1 MDNPTPALGRARSAD
16 WRFWLGWVAASTAAI
31 LLGFVLLYAAI
42 FLAKAILPGTNEDRF
57 MGGLMFP
64 FLATVLGA
72 LQWLVL
78 RTRIPRAGWWVL
90 ATGAGTL
97 AAMAL
102 AGGLVQAIG
111 NAAGRGSYW
120 ESGPDL
126 LALYGLIGLF
136 LALAQLPVLWRRVRG
151 LALWPLVGTV
161 AWLALGLIM
170 GKSIDTMT
178 DVLALGAVPAAFTGL
193 GLIWLTRS
201 PRAPTAPSA

>member
-1 MDNPTPALGRARSAD
+1 MDNPTPALGRARSTD
-16 WRFWLGWVAASTAAI
+16 WRFWLTWVVASTAAI
-31 LLGFVLLYAAI
+31 LLGFALLYAAI

-64 FLATVLGA
+64 FLATVLGV

-97 AAMAL
+97 AAVAL
-102 AGGLVQAIG
+102 AVGLVQAVSR
-111 NAAGRGSYW
+111 AAGRDRFW
-120 ESGPDL
+120 ESWPDL

-151 LALWPLVGTV
+151 PAVWPLVGIV

>member
-1 MDNPTPALGRARSAD
+1 
-16 WRFWLGWVAASTAAI
+16 
-31 LLGFVLLYAAI
+31 
-42 FLAKAILPGTNEDRF
+42 
-57 MGGLMFP
+57 MFP

-90 ATGAGTL
+90 ATGVGTL

-151 LALWPLVGTV
+151 LAFWPLVGIV
-161 AWLALGLIM
+161 GWLALGLIM
-170 GKSIDTMT
+170 GKSIDRLT

-201 PRAPTAPSA
+201 PRSQTVPSA

>member
-1 MDNPTPALGRARSAD
+1 
-16 WRFWLGWVAASTAAI
+16 VAASTAAI
-31 LLGFVLLYAAI
+31 LLGFALLYAAI
-42 FLAKAILPGTNEDRF
+42 FLAKILVPGTNEDRF

-90 ATGAGTL
+90 ATGGGTL

-102 AGGLVQAIG
+102 ASGLVQAASHAMG
-111 NAAGRGSYW
+111 QDRYG
-120 ESGPDL
+120 ESRPDL

-136 LALAQLPVLWRRVRG
+136 LALAQVPVLWRRVRG
-151 LALWPLVGTV
+151 LALWPLVGIV

-201 PRAPTAPSA
+201 PPSQTAPSA

>member
-1 MDNPTPALGRARSAD
+1 
-16 WRFWLGWVAASTAAI
+16 
-31 LLGFVLLYAAI
+31 
-42 FLAKAILPGTNEDRF
+42 
-57 MGGLMFP
+57 
-64 FLATVLGA
+64 
-72 LQWLVL
+72 
-78 RTRIPRAGWWVL
+78 
-90 ATGAGTL
+90 
-97 AAMAL
+97 MAL

-126 LALYGLIGLF
+126 LALSGLIGLF